1 MCRDLRPIEGGRPG
15 GHGRRS
21 GAARLTRLDVGGARV
36 KTPAGQFPNA
46 PPKNQALGQKF
57 WTPNGRF
64 TAQDGRMAQGGHGR
78 GRAAG
83 ARDKL
88 GGAGAAGT

>member
-78 GRAAG
+78 GRVAG